1 MAGIIK
7 VDRVQS
13 DSNLAFNIAG
23 ANVAFMDASALRL
36 VGSGIVA
43 NGTTIVSGS
52 RVVNNAM
59 PTGAVLQVVQATTT
73 TTVTVSTN
81 TYTDTGLSASI
92 TPTSATS
99 KILVLVQQSYYAA
112 VSSGG
117 TGGGVK
123 LLRGTTDIY
132 NPMPTDSTGPYG
144 FYVSTN
150 GLYLMANLQ
159 YLDSPATTSNI
170 TYKTQGRPYSSGS
183 GQNVTFQVGGA
194 TQPAGSSMIL
204 MEIAG

>member
-1 MAGIIK
+1 MA
-7 VDRVQS
+7 
-13 DSNLAFNIAG
+13 
-23 ANVAFMDASALRL
+23 L
-36 VGSGIVA
+36 VLDG
-43 NGTTIVSGS
+43 NGTMTVGNGDITGITRGAIESTAIG
-52 RVVNNAM
+52 A
-59 PTGAVLQVVQATTT
+59 GAVLQVVQSNYS

-99 KILVLVQQSYYAA
+99 KILVLIQQSYYTA

-123 LLRGTTDIY
+123 LLRGSTDIY
-132 NPMPTDSTGPYG
+132 NPMPTDGVGPYG
-144 FYVSTN
+144 FYVSAT
-150 GLYLMANLQ
+150 GLYLMAILQ

-170 TYKTQGRPYSSGS
+170 TYKTQGRPYSSGA
-183 GQNVTFQVGGA
+183 GQSTTFQVGGS
-194 TQPAGSSMIL
+194 TQNAGSSMIL